1 LKILNFG
8 YNFFIVANG
17 FIRNIARRK
26 QMQTIRK
33 ILSEKGNDVWSTSSD
48 MTVYDALQLMADKD
62 VGALPV
68 VDHGK
73 LVGIF
78 SERDYA
84 RKIILLGKTSRK
96 TYVREI
102 MTPHVVFATPDMTN
116 EQGLTLMTAK
126 HIRHLPVMEADNIVG
141 MISIGDLVRSII
153 SEQKEMIN
161 QLEQYILHYTSIT

>member
-1 LKILNFG
+1 
-8 YNFFIVANG
+8 
-17 FIRNIARRK
+17 
-26 QMQTIRK
+26 MQTIRK
-33 ILSEKGNDVWSTSSD
+33 ILSEKGSEVWGTSSG

-68 VDHGK
+68 LDNGK

-84 RKIILLGKTSRK
+84 RKVILLGKTSKK
-96 TYVREI
+96 TFVHEV

-126 HIRHLPVMEADNIVG
+126 HIRHLPVMQDEQMVG

>member
-1 LKILNFG
+1 
-8 YNFFIVANG
+8 
-17 FIRNIARRK
+17 
-26 QMQTIRK
+26 MQTIRK
-33 ILSEKGNDVWSTSSD
+33 ILSEKGSEIWSTSPGA
-48 MTVYDALQLMADKD
+48 TVYDALQIMADKD

-68 VDHGK
+68 LDHEK

-84 RKIILLGKTSRK
+84 RKVILLGKSSKK
-96 TYVREI
+96 TLVKEI
-102 MTPHVVFATPDMTN
+102 MTPHVIYSTPDMTN

-126 HIRHLPVMEADNIVG
+126 HIRHLPVIERDALAG

-153 SEQKEMIN
+153 SEQKEMIT

>member
-1 LKILNFG
+1 
-8 YNFFIVANG
+8 
-17 FIRNIARRK
+17 
-26 QMQTIRK
+26 MQTIRK
-33 ILSEKGNDVWSTSSD
+33 ILSEKGNEIWSTSPGA
-48 MTVYDALQLMADKD
+48 TVYEALQIMAEKD

-68 VDHGK
+68 INGDK

-84 RKIILLGKTSRK
+84 RKVILVGKSSKK
-96 TYVREI
+96 TLVKEI

-126 HIRHLPVMEADNIVG
+126 HIRHLPVVEGNDLTG
-141 MISIGDLVRSII
+141 MVSIGDLVRSII
-153 SEQKEMIN
+153 SEQKELIS

>member
-1 LKILNFG
+1 
-8 YNFFIVANG
+8 
-17 FIRNIARRK
+17 
-26 QMQTIRK
+26 MQTIRK
-33 ILSEKGNDVWSTSSD
+33 ILSEKGNEVWSTSPA

-68 VDHGK
+68 MDQGK
-73 LVGIF
+73 LAGIF

-84 RKIILLGKTSRK
+84 RKVILLGKTSKK
-96 TYVREI
+96 TFVREI
-102 MTPHVVFATPDMTN
+102 MTPHVVYATPDMTN

-126 HIRHLPVMEADNIVG
+126 HIRHLPVMDGDDVVG
-141 MISIGDLVRSII
+141 MVSIGDLVRSII

>member
-1 LKILNFG
+1 
-8 YNFFIVANG
+8 
-17 FIRNIARRK
+17 
-26 QMQTIRK
+26 MQTIRK
-33 ILSEKGNDVWSTSSD
+33 ILSEKGSEVWSTSSG

-68 VDHGK
+68 VDNGK

-84 RKIILLGKTSRK
+84 RKVILLGKTSKK
-96 TYVREI
+96 TFVYEV

-126 HIRHLPVMEADNIVG
+126 HIRHLPVMQDEQMVG